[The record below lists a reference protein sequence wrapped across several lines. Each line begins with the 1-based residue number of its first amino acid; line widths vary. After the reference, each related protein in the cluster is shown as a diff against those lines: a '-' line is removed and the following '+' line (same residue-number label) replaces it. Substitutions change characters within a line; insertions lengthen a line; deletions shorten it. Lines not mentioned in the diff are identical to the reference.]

1 MRIVG
6 RVKRFLQRVE
16 IVVHHNLL
24 AVDAAERSRLRRG
37 YRLIYYTLR
46 GVNVHRT
53 MVDSA
58 ALTLY
63 TLLALVPMLT
73 LVLLVL
79 GQVGVVDKCVALIYE
94 SLPNKWDDL
103 LDGLLILSYSAADK
117 IAPGLLAVVG
127 VSMLLF
133 MVFALYRMVEGAFNR
148 VFGVVDTRGFI
159 HRYVAYIIIAL
170 FVPTLILA
178 SLTFAY
184 DLLTMVGL
192 GDSINSIVGG
202 GLSLLFMI
210 IAAMLMYKYLPYTRV
225 KWRYAIYAG
234 VIVGATL
241 SLWLRGY
248 VYFQQLMTS

>member
-73 LVLLVL
+73 LVLLTL
-79 GQVGVVDKCVALIYE
+79 SRY
-94 SLPNKWDDL
+94 SL
-103 LDGLLILSYSAADK
+103 
-117 IAPGLLAVVG
+117 
-127 VSMLLF
+127 VSMH
-133 MVFALYRMVEGAFNR
+133 EW
-148 VFGVVDTRGFI
+148 
-159 HRYVAYIIIAL
+159 H
-170 FVPTLILA
+170 
-178 SLTFAY
+178 
-184 DLLTMVGL
+184 
-192 GDSINSIVGG
+192 
-202 GLSLLFMI
+202 
-210 IAAMLMYKYLPYTRV
+210 
-225 KWRYAIYAG
+225 
-234 VIVGATL
+234 
-241 SLWLRGY
+241 
-248 VYFQQLMTS
+248 